1 MGTPGPDLAPGPHL
15 DPATGAVT
23 FVVAAVPGVRPV
35 RVWFHLRDFGADPV
49 FRRRGSQWV
58 ATLPPPPVD
67 RMEYLLVVR
76 DRAGAEAMVVDP
88 ANPVVA
94 PGVFGDHSVLTWPDY
109 RPPAWLDHPAGAW
122 SAEPFTVEAD
132 GVTLTGQLRTPDS
145 VEAGTLGPLLVV
157 HDGPEY
163 ARYARLLDHLDGLAG
178 SAPPWRV
185 LLLHPTSRNA
195 DYSANPAY
203 ADALVTGLLPT
214 VGGGARPL
222 VGVGASLG
230 ALALLHA
237 AVRHPG
243 TFDGLFLQSG
253 SFFLPRFDAHEK
265 RFEFFDRVVAF
276 VAGFD
281 VQPDRLRGLH
291 LALTAGLGEENLDN
305 NRALA
310 ARLSAHGVPT
320 TLEVGRDGHN
330 YTAWRDLL
338 APSLGRLLA
347 DVTHAVARSGTV
359 PGRFGQLRQ

>member
-1 MGTPGPDLAPGPHL
+1 MGAPGRDLAPGAHI
-15 DPATGAVT
+15 DPVTGEVT
-23 FVVAAVPGVRPV
+23 FVVAAVPGLRPV

-49 FRRRGSQWV
+49 FRRRGAYWI
-58 ATLPPPPVD
+58 ATMPPPPVD
-67 RMEYLLVVR
+67 RLEYLLVVR
-76 DRAGAEAMVVDP
+76 DRAGDEAMVVDP
-88 ANPVVA
+88 ANPTVA

-109 RPPAWLDHPAGAW
+109 RPPAWLGQPPGQW
-122 SAEPFTVEAD
+122 SSEPVRIESD
-132 GVTLTGQLRTPDS
+132 GVTLSGELRTPDG
-145 VEAGTLGPLLVV
+145 AGAGDPMPLLVV

-163 ARYARLLDHLDGLAG
+163 ARYARLLDHLDSLTGAG
-178 SAPPWRV
+178 SAPCWRV
-185 LLLHPTSRNA
+185 LLLQPTTRNA

-203 ADALVTGLLPT
+203 ADALVTELLPT
-214 VGGGARPL
+214 VGDGSIPV

-281 VQPDRLRGLH
+281 VAPDRLHGLRA
-291 LALTAGLGEENLDN
+291 ALTAGEGEENLDN

-310 ARLSAHGVPT
+310 ARLTAHGVPT
-320 TLEVGRDGHN
+320 TLTVGRDGHN

-338 APSLGRLLA
+338 APSLAHLLT
-347 DVTHAVARSGTV
+347 DVTHAVARSG
-359 PGRFGQLRQ
+359 RFRTTT